1 MKICCSIS
9 NPRNRW
15 VLNREPILS
24 PAFAIAELFWILD
37 GRNDSKF
44 INTWN
49 PALSKY
55 AGDRDY
61 YDGAYGQR
69 LQSYFKID
77 QIEQAYET
85 LKHNP
90 SSRQVVLQIWDAK
103 KDLPNKEGTANNK
116 DIPCNIMSLLKIRD
130 NKLEWSQ
137 IMRSND
143 LIMGLPYNFIQF
155 TTLQEIIAGWL
166 NVDIGE
172 YYYFADSLHMY
183 DENRKK
189 YTKKSRNLSVDN
201 LDKLL
206 FTKEKYNIF
215 FPVCMD
221 ILNTAYKQGV
231 KEEDLIKLTS
241 CKIIPQ
247 EYKNLLIIPL
257 SYIAYKKKNFKLV
270 KNFEELSTN
279 KLLLSIWY
287 LWKESN

>member
-15 VLNREPILS
+15 VLNREPMLS

-49 PALSKY
+49 PVLPKY
-55 AGDRDY
+55 AGSGDY

-69 LQSYFKID
+69 LQGYFKLN

-85 LKHNP
+85 LKYKP

-103 KDLPNKEGTANNK
+103 KDLPNKEGKPNNE

-130 NKLEWSQ
+130 NKLEWVQ

-155 TTLQEIIAGWL
+155 TTLQEIMAGWL

-172 YYYFADSLHMY
+172 YCYFTDSLHTY
-183 DENRKK
+183 DKDMEKH
-189 YTKKSRNLSVDN
+189 TKKSRNLSVDN
-201 LDKLL
+201 VDKLL
-206 FTKEKYNIF
+206 FTKERYDIF
-215 FPVCMD
+215 FPICMG
-221 ILNTAYKQGV
+221 ILNKAYEEGV
-231 KEEDLIKLTS
+231 KEEDLMKLKN
-241 CKIIPQ
+241 CKIMPQ

-257 SYIAYKKKNFKLV
+257 AYISHKDKNIKLV
-270 KNFEELSTN
+270 KSFEELSTN
-279 KLLLSIWY
+279 KLLLSIWH
-287 LWKESN
+287 LWKKVN